1 MERMSHE
8 NEHVT
13 PQVVAAAGDAVE
25 GVDEAS
31 VTEPG
36 RLIRIASMTRAM
48 LDEAREAPL
57 DEAGRR
63 RMLSVYHSSLTQLRD
78 ALSGELQDELAAM
91 FEPLESE
98 GASESELRIV
108 QAQLVGWLE
117 GVFSGIQASLFSQR
131 AALAAQIQEMQHRGL
146 EAPDTDGTYL

>member
-1 MERMSHE
+1 MERTSHE
-8 NEHVT
+8 AEHVT
-13 PQVVAAAGDAVE
+13 PQVVATGADPVE
-25 GVDEAS
+25 GVDEAP

-48 LDEAREAPL
+48 LEEVREAPL

-63 RMLSVYHSSLTQLRD
+63 RLLSVYHSSLTQLRD

-117 GVFSGIQASLFSQR
+117 GVFSGIQASLFSQQ

-146 EAPDTDGTYL
+146 EASDSGGTYL